1 MKTTEFAFELTAQ
14 VFIRCFWM
22 GKAFQVSWI
31 FLFLVGGQ
39 WLYELNQMVSW
50 TRHEFDLCNI
60 YVLVFLEAF
69 LYVGFLLP
77 YLAIRMVLH
86 RQRSNS
92 SAGTPT

>member
-22 GKAFQVSWI
+22 GKAFQGSWI
-31 FLFLVGGQ
+31 LLFLAGGQ
-39 WLYELNQMVSW
+39 WLYELNQWVSW